1 MERRMISGG
10 FVEDALA
17 GVRRAGLPVAPL
29 LARAGLPAK
38 VRATVSA
45 EQYGAL
51 WREIARVL
59 DDEFFG
65 EGARPMR
72 VGSFVLLCQVILH
85 AATLEHALKRALRFL
100 RLVLDAPHGRLVV
113 EDGLATIVLE
123 DDGPAR
129 SAFAYR
135 TFWVIVHG
143 ITCWLV
149 GGRIPLRKV
158 DFRAP
163 DLAHGPDYR
172 LFFGAPVRFDQ
183 PASLLA
189 FDAAFLKLPAIRDEK
204 ALAEFLRRAPANILV
219 RYRHDAGL
227 AARVR
232 AHLRDAA
239 PAAWPG
245 IGDLAARL
253 NLSQLSLR
261 RRLKAEGQTYRGIK
275 EEVRRGLALEHLAT
289 GTRGVGEI
297 AAELGFS
304 EPSAFH
310 RAFRKWTG
318 MSPGAYR
325 RAALENAL
333 SEQIDSI

>member
-1 MERRMISGG
+1 MERRMISAG

-29 LARAGLPAK
+29 LARAGIPEPVGAS
-38 VRATVSA
+38 VSA

-51 WREIARVL
+51 WREIARTL
-59 DDEFFG
+59 DDEYFG
-65 EGARPMR
+65 LGARPMR
-72 VGSFVLLCQVILH
+72 AGSFAMLCQVILH
-85 AATLEHALKRALRFL
+85 AATLEEALKRALRFL

-113 EDGLATIVLE
+113 EEGLARIVLE

-149 GGRIPLRKV
+149 GRRIPLRGV

-163 DLAHGPDYR
+163 SPAHGPDYG
-172 LFFGAPVRFDQ
+172 LFFGAPVRFSQ
-183 PASLLA
+183 PASVLA
-189 FDAAFLKLPAIRDEK
+189 FDAAFLKLPARRDGK

-232 AHLRDAA
+232 AHLRAL
-239 PAAWPG
+239 PPTAWPG
-245 IGDLAARL
+245 MREIAARL
-253 NLSQLSLR
+253 RLSELTLR
-261 RRLKAEGQTYRGIK
+261 RRLKAEGLTYRDIK
-275 EEVRRGLALEHLAT
+275 EEVRRSLALEWLGA
-289 GTRGVGEI
+289 GGRGVGEI
-297 AAELGFS
+297 AADLGFS

-318 MSPGAYR
+318 TSPGAYR
-325 RAALENAL
+325 RRG
-333 SEQIDSI
+333 